1 MTHTTTHE
9 KAPGACDSK
18 GLTTDTNGANFP
30 TTDDEG
36 KAFHTL
42 VNGFAHAGH
51 TLHQAEAKDG
61 TVTDWAARWGLVR
74 YLPTIDAAR
83 RFLDQIGGRL

>member
-1 MTHTTTHE
+1 MTHTNTQQ

-30 TTDDEG
+30 TTDDQG
-36 KAFHTL
+36 KAFKTL
-42 VNGFAHAGH
+42 VAGFAQAGH
-51 TLHQAEAKDG
+51 TLHRTDAKDG
-61 TVTDWAARWGLVR
+61 TVTYWAARWGLVR
-74 YLPTIDAAR
+74 FLPTIDAAR